1 MDSLDIT
8 TAPQPRFSVQG
19 HILSTSGNALRLWM
33 SSLLITN
40 REGFAFS
47 AAFLSLKSSF
57 QVHVYKALIRFS
69 VVDCRLCCN
78 SCVADNGKIL
88 K

>member
-1 MDSLDIT
+1 MT
-8 TAPQPRFSVQG
+8 TAPHPRFSVQG
-19 HILSTSGNALRLWM
+19 HILSTGGNALRLWM
-33 SSLLITN
+33 SSLLIIN
-40 REGFAFS
+40 PKGFAFLATFCHS
-47 AAFLSLKSSF
+47 RAPSKFMFTKHSLG
-57 QVHVYKALIRFS
+57 FS